1 MSKTRSN
8 QGVEGK
14 WEYLSNVS
22 KPILNQFLDGSLGYW
37 VNGPIGVSLP
47 MSKTRSKQVI
57 EDKWGDLTNLSNTI
71 VKQVIEAEVSDIAP
85 MFQ

>member
-22 KPILNQFLDGSLGYW
+22 KTILNQFLDGSLGYCA
-37 VNGPIGVSLP
+37 NGQIGVGSP
-47 MSKTRSKQVI
+47 MYKTRLKQGIEGNGVI
-57 EDKWGDLTNLSNTI
+57 S
-71 VKQVIEAEVSDIAP
+71 P
-85 MFQ
+85 MFLRPL